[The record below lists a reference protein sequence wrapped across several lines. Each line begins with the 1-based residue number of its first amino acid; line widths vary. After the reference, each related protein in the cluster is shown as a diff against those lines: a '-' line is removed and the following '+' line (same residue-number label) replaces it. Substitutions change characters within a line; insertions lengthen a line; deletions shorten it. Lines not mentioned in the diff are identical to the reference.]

1 MVRKEI
7 KIMTII
13 EQARELGAAI
23 QQDERYLRYQEAAS
37 KSDTDP
43 NIQKKIGEF
52 NLLRADLN
60 KEMAKTDKDTDR
72 MTALD
77 TEIRELYDEIMAMPL
92 MVEFNEAQEALNKLI
107 QSVSYIITSAAN
119 GEDPMTCPEEAP
131 QCGGSCA
138 TCGGCH

>member
-1 MVRKEI
+1 MVRKEM

-43 NIQKKIGEF
+43 TIQKKIGEF

-77 TEIRELYDEIMAMPL
+77 SEIRELYDEIMAMPP